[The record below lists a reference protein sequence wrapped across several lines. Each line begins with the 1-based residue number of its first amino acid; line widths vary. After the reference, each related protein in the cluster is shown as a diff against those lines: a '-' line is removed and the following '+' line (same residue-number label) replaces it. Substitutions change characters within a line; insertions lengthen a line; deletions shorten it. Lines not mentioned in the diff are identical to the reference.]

1 MEIEQIAHLISYEN
15 QPRSLKQ
22 RCLLGHKIS
31 FLAIDL
37 GGILSWH
44 LFISMSSVHYATIF
58 SHLKLQA
65 KKAVVSLNCSSFV
78 YSLFFFLPKMLS
90 VRLSYPK
97 NWNTSPPSICCGY
110 FFINFDWWTL
120 FFGEHLWFKN
130 SDFSLA

>member
-78 YSLFFFLPKMLS
+78 YSLFFFCPKCCLWDFLIPRIETLPHTLS
-90 VRLSYPK
+90 AVVIFSLIL
-97 NWNTSPPSICCGY
+97 T
-110 FFINFDWWTL
+110 
-120 FFGEHLWFKN
+120 GEHFFLVNTF
-130 SDFSLA
+130 DLRTQIFL

>member
-78 YSLFFFLPKMLS
+78 YSLFFFFAQNVVCETFLS
-90 VRLSYPK
+90 QELKHFPTLYLL
-97 NWNTSPPSICCGY
+97 W
-110 FFINFDWWTL
+110 L
-120 FFGEHLWFKN
+120 FFH
-130 SDFSLA
+130 